1 MKKLMMMGLALALVC
16 SAQAATIN
24 WANLGGSVNGIRTSA
39 GGTLLPAGSTV
50 WLVYLGSDGVFD
62 PLVDLGS
69 GPVIDAAAVGA
80 DTFLAATST
89 FAAPSRGGYD
99 GGGWGFT
106 YGTAAGQYDAGDVF
120 AVVAFDAVNSLY
132 GVSATYT
139 IPTGADNSLVAQF
152 TTSTWTTSTP
162 FPEPIPEPATAGL
175 IGLGLAAIAL
185 RRRFRK

>member
-16 SAQAATIN
+16 SAQAATITWSN
-24 WANLGGSVNGIRTSA
+24 NGTATYGIKTA
-39 GGTLLPAGSTV
+39 VGGTLLPAGSTV

-69 GPVIDAAAVGA
+69 GPVVDATADGA
-80 DTFLAATST
+80 DTYLASTTTLAA
-89 FAAPSRGGYD
+89 PKRGGYSAAFS
-99 GGGWGFT
+99 FT
-106 YGTAAGQYDAGDVF
+106 YGTGPGEYNDGDVF
-120 AVVAFDAVNSLY
+120 AVVAFDAAHSLY

-139 IPTGADNSLVAQF
+139 IPTGSDDTLLASF
-152 TTSTWTTSTP
+152 TTSTWTTSTDY
-162 FPEPIPEPATAGL
+162 PEPIPEPATAGL

>member
-24 WANLGGSVNGIRTSA
+24 WSNNGTTTYGIKTA
-39 GGTLLPAGSTV
+39 VGGTLLPAGSTV

-62 PLVDLGS
+62 PLVDLGT
-69 GPVIDAAAVGA
+69 GPQIDAVADGA

-89 FAAPSRGGYD
+89 FGAPSRGGYD
-99 GGGWGFT
+99 GGGYTFT
-106 YGTAAGQYDAGDVF
+106 YGTGPGQYNDGDVF

-139 IPTGADNSLVAQF
+139 IPTGSDNTLYTEF
-152 TTSTWTTSTP
+152 ITSSWTTSTP
-162 FPEPIPEPATAGL
+162 YPEPIPEPATAGL